1 MLLGSGWDTSRIPS
15 LSPSQ
20 YFPYVSICPRCSD
33 RRHRNPCTW
42 CACMACADCA
52 RLIADGHIVPREVI
66 QPDPTHIPPRSQP
79 DPTHIP
85 PRSQPDPTH
94 IPPRSQPD
102 ADPGQIPARSQPDPN
117 QIPTKPNA
125 SPIPT
130 PIPIP
135 ISIHTD
141 STRSLLSAIPL
152 LSTPQRDPA
161 PLHSSGD
168 PLPTTSAA
176 VPTRPLRPSV
186 DHRFRG
192 IRRGIGIQRGIIG
205 AWRGIRCGM

>member
-1 MLLGSGWDTSRIPS
+1 MLGSGWDTSRIPS
-15 LSPSQ
+15 LLPSQ

-79 DPTHIP
+79 DPTHNP
-85 PRSQPDPTH
+85 PRSQP
-94 IPPRSQPD
+94 
-102 ADPGQIPARSQPDPN
+102 DPGQIPARSQPDPN

-141 STRSLLSAIPL
+141 STQSY
-152 LSTPQRDPA
+152 PQRDPA
-161 PLHSSGD
+161 PLNSSARSRSS
-168 PLPTTSAA
+168 PL
-176 VPTRPLRPSV
+176 LR
-186 DHRFRG
+186 
-192 IRRGIGIQRGIIG
+192 
-205 AWRGIRCGM
+205 